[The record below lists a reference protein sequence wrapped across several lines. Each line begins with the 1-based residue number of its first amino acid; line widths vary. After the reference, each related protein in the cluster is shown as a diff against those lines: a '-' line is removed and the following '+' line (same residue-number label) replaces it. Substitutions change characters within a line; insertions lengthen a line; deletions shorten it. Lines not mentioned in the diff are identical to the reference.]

1 MVHPCPPSSCT
12 ENSLFSYDAELHMV
26 HYDNATYSSV
36 DEAITGGTSKA
47 LAIVAILLKVNTVW
61 DQFNIGKDS
70 GSLIWLRRGAQE
82 LAGKWVGPS
91 SPSVP
96 IEMNLDQFMDEI
108 R

>member
-1 MVHPCPPSSCT
+1 
-12 ENSLFSYDAELHMV
+12 MV

-61 DQFNIGKDS
+61 DQFNIDKDS
-70 GSLIWLRRGAQE
+70 GSLNFLRRGALD

-91 SPSVP
+91 SPSTTV
-96 IEMNLDQFMDEI
+96 EMSLDQFMDEI

>member
-1 MVHPCPPSSCT
+1 
-12 ENSLFSYDAELHMV
+12 MV

-61 DQFNIGKDS
+61 DQFNIGKES
-70 GSLIWLRRGAQE
+70 GSLTFLRRGAQD

-91 SPSVP
+91 SPSVTVK
-96 IEMNLDQFMDEI
+96 MSLDQFMDEI